1 MTTTYIARR
10 FGVFLLIM
18 WMAASVNFF
27 IPRMSPANPVR
38 ERLLQAVAQG
48 GAQVGSMEEVVKSY
62 EARFGLDQPLWLQY
76 IRYLSD
82 LARLDLGISITRFPT
97 PVADMILQALPWSIV
112 LVTVST
118 LLAFA
123 IGSLLGALMGWPRAP
138 GFLQVLVG
146 PLLTLSAIP
155 YYLLALILIYFLAFT
170 FRILP
175 LGGGY
180 DIGAVPSLSLD
191 FILDVVR
198 HSILPAF
205 SIVLASL
212 GFWALS
218 MRGMMVTVQG
228 EDYVT
233 LAEAKGLKNWRI
245 FLRYALRNAVLPQTT
260 GLALSL
266 GHVVSGSTL
275 VEVVFGYPGV
285 GSLLFQSIRSFD
297 YTVIYGVVFMVIVA
311 IGLTTFILDLLL
323 PRIDPRI
330 TYQRS

>member
-1 MTTTYIARR
+1 MSQPPARR
-10 FGVFLLIM
+10 C
-18 WMAASVNFF
+18 N
-27 IPRMSPANPVR
+27 RPA
-38 ERLLQAVAQG
+38 
-48 GAQVGSMEEVVKSY
+48 
-62 EARFGLDQPLWLQY
+62 
-76 IRYLSD
+76 
-82 LARLDLGISITRFPT
+82 
-97 PVADMILQALPWSIV
+97 
-112 LVTVST
+112 
-118 LLAFA
+118 
-123 IGSLLGALMGWPRAP
+123 WPRAP
-138 GFLQVLVG
+138 KIIHALAP

-155 YYLLALILIYFLAFT
+155 YYLLGLTLIYLLAFT
-170 FRILP
+170 WRIFP

-180 DIGAVPSLSLD
+180 NIGTTPAWNLD
-191 FILDVVR
+191 FIRDAVR
-198 HSILPAF
+198 HSILPAL

-212 GFWALS
+212 GFWALG
-218 MRGMMVTVQG
+218 MRAMMVTVQG

-330 TYQRS
+330 TYHRS